1 MAESGVL
8 WQKTAIG
15 APDHSVREGGKIMM
29 LRLIGRLINAPI
41 VVVTALG
48 LAALP
53 EKAVGAEAAVDFP
66 AWLETFR
73 LEALDAGIRQSTID
87 AALTD
92 IAPVKRIVERDR
104 SQPEFKI
111 TFAKYLNR
119 IASPKTVAAG
129 RRMRDANQALLEKVS
144 ATYGVQPRFIMAI
157 WGIETRFGAVKATM
171 PVFPA
176 VATLAWDRRR
186 SKYFRRE
193 LMSALKMVDKG
204 HIEAKNMKGSWAGA
218 MGQPQFMPS
227 SYLAYAVDFD
237 GDGRRDIW
245 TSRPDIL
252 GSIANYLK
260 KHGWHN
266 DQTWGREVRLP
277 KAIVEQLPGLA
288 RSGRSGCRAID
299 RMTVSKRLSDWQ
311 DMGVRRTDG
320 SDLPT
325 RNLPASLVRTDD
337 GRAFLVYRNYHS
349 ILRYNCAHLYGLT
362 VSILA
367 DRIGD
372 R

>member
-1 MAESGVL
+1 
-8 WQKTAIG
+8 
-15 APDHSVREGGKIMM
+15 MM
-29 LRLIGRLINAPI
+29 LRLIGRLINAPMMA
-41 VVVTALG
+41 VAVLG
-48 LAALP
+48 FAALP
-53 EKAVGAEAAVDFP
+53 DRASGAEAAVDFP
-66 AWLETFR
+66 TWLEVFR
-73 LEALDAGIRQSTID
+73 QEALDAGIRRSTID

-111 TFAKYLNR
+111 TFAKYLSR

-129 RRMRDANQALLEKVS
+129 RRMRDQNQALLEKIS

-193 LMSALKMVDKG
+193 LMSALKMVDNG

-245 TSRPDIL
+245 SSRPDIL
-252 GSIANYLK
+252 GSIANYLAE
-260 KHGWHN
+260 HGWHD

-277 KAIVEQLPGLA
+277 AALAETISGMA

-299 RMTVSKRLSDWQ
+299 RMSVSKGLAEWQ
-311 DMGVRRTDG
+311 EMGVRRIDG
-320 SDLPT
+320 GDLPA

-337 GRAFLVYRNYHS
+337 DRSFLVYRNYHS